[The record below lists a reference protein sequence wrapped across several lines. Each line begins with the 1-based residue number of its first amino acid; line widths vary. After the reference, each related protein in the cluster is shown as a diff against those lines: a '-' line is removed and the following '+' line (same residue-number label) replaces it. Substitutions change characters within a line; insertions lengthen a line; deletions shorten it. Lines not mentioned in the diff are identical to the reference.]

1 MDSRDAFSNHVNAK
15 LKVDETFIT
24 DNRIA
29 RKREKSYVEAVRH
42 DNTLTCANATDFQ
55 RFIVNY

>member
-1 MDSRDAFSNHVNAK
+1 MRHLLQTAALQEK
-15 LKVDETFIT
+15 GK
-24 DNRIA
+24 
-29 RKREKSYVEAVRH
+29 KSYVEAVRH

>member
-42 DNTLTCANATDFQ
+42 DNTLTC
-55 RFIVNY
+55 REEIVE